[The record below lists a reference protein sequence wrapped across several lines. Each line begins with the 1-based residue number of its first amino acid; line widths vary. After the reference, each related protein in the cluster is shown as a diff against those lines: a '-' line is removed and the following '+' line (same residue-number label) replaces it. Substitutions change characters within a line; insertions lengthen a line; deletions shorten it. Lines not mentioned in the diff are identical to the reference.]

1 MFAPKIIFIFLKFP
15 VDGIG
20 ILYYNSLGSSGTYAD
35 VAQSVE
41 QLIRNQQ
48 VSGSS
53 PLISSKEKKHCP
65 FAGWCFSICGYSSSV
80 ECKLPKL
87 ERRVRFPLPAP
98 LPKRF
103 LLRYFFASFYI
114 YFAFGYRYNKKKQKE
129 WFYEKNHC
137 NNTALHDALQPSICI
152 GIHGCL

>member
-1 MFAPKIIFIFLKFP
+1 MLVKA
-15 VDGIG
+15 
-20 ILYYNSLGSSGTYAD
+20 YAD

-53 PLISSKEKKHCP
+53 PLISSS
-65 FAGWCFSICGYSSSV
+65 ARLCGRAFFCRYSSSV

-98 LPKRF
+98 PKKSCRF
-103 LLRYFFASFYI
+103 NLQLFFYSFNYLAV
-114 YFAFGYRYNKKKQKE
+114 YLFGNLCDE
-129 WFYEKNHC
+129 LFN
-137 NNTALHDALQPSICI
+137 
-152 GIHGCL
+152 